1 MWAGKMKQEEGKNE
15 NGIIKTE
22 ENEVEM
28 KKS

>member
-1 MWAGKMKQEEGKNE
+1 MRAGKMKQEEGKKV
-15 NGIIKTE
+15 NGIIKIE